1 MSAHIQRFIDRVQ
14 GLESR
19 GGAQF
24 TMPMSDAKGVVADL
38 TRLLLELN
46 DLKQRPVAQEEVI
59 QIKMD
64 GGSF

>member
-1 MSAHIQRFIDRVQ
+1 MSAHLQRFIDRVQ
-14 GLESR
+14 GSEAR
-19 GGAQF
+19 GQAQF
-24 TMPMSDAKGVVADL
+24 TMPISDAKGIAADL

-59 QIKMD
+59 QVKVD